1 MTEKELAEVKR
12 DIAVL
17 QESKNTMAAN
27 NETLHAAFTA
37 EVSRLMGDVIQRMAD
52 IHKEMKDRDVEA
64 AKREARFH
72 EEMKERDVEA
82 AKREA
87 RFHEEMKERDVEAS
101 RRETRMLTRFAGLM
115 AIGFT
120 ALGLFLGRPQPAP
133 PPMPAPSP
141 VTINALPFMAQPA
154 APLAGNARPAPG
166 GEAVPSR
173 Q

>member
-37 EVSRLMGDVIQRMAD
+37 EVSRLMGDVVQRMAD
-52 IHKEMKDRDVEA
+52 M
-64 AKREARFH
+64 H

-87 RFHEEMKERDVEAS
+87 RFHEEMKERDVEAA
-101 RRETRMLTRFAGLM
+101 RRETRMLVRFAGMM

-120 ALGLFLGRPQPAP
+120 ALGLFLGRPEPAP
-133 PPMPAPSP
+133 APSPIPSP
-141 VTINALPFMAQPA
+141 VTINALPFALQPA
-154 APLAGNARPAPG
+154 APLAGNARAAPG
-166 GEAVPSR
+166 GEAAPAR